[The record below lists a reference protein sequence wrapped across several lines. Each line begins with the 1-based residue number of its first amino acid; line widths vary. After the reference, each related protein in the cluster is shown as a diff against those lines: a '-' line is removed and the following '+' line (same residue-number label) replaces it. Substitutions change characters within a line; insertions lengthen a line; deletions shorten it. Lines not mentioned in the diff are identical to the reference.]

1 MRFIRLLLANQIA
14 YFFSDLMI
22 DDCIYVIHIY
32 VILWYNTT
40 THLQN
45 YHYATIQV
53 QIQNY
58 GTIMWRRAYFTIK
71 ARAKIT
77 LHSFNDDLDPRI
89 DHKLLFIYLM
99 SKKMYLFCC
108 VFCKYNRLFFNLYLR
123 KIFFLRVDARMLKM
137 RRISYLLVLEI
148 INHFTKKV
156 YITYITNL

>member
-1 MRFIRLLLANQIA
+1 MFLHLTLKIPSVLNSRLPCPRWRAQSHIVLEYNNEIMRFIRLLLANQIA

-32 VILWYNTT
+32 VIFWYNTT

-89 DHKLLFIYLM
+89 DHKLLFINLM
-99 SKKMYLFCC
+99 PKWMYLFCC
-108 VFCKYNRLFFNLYLR
+108 VFCK
-123 KIFFLRVDARMLKM
+123 
-137 RRISYLLVLEI
+137 
-148 INHFTKKV
+148 
-156 YITYITNL
+156 